1 MSNMD
6 TQSSEEST
14 FRSYTPA
21 MAKSYATHRGSYH
34 ENLFNVILD
43 KHRSTGGAMK
53 VLLDVGCG
61 PGNSTRPLAKHFDNA
76 FGLDPS
82 PEMINTAKKL
92 SAESPEETASGKS
105 IVFGVGRAEDMNGE
119 FRQPEL
125 GVDLLTS
132 ATAVCVPLVDHC
144 HHLDII

>member
-1 MSNMD
+1 
-6 TQSSEEST
+6 
-14 FRSYTPA
+14 
-21 MAKSYATHRGSYH
+21 
-34 ENLFNVILD
+34 
-43 KHRSTGGAMK
+43 MK

-92 SAESPEETASGKS
+92 SAEAPEETASGKS
-105 IVFGVGRAEDMNGE
+105 ISFGVGRAEDMNGE
-119 FRQPEL
+119 FRRPEL

-132 ATAVCVPLVDHC
+132 GTAVCVPLASRDC
-144 HHLDII
+144 HHLDVV

>member
-1 MSNMD
+1 MV

-21 MAKSYATHRGSYH
+21 MAKNYATHRGSYH

-43 KHRSTGGAMK
+43 KHKSTGGAMK

-61 PGNSTRPLAKHFDNA
+61 PGNSTRPLARHFDNA

-82 PEMINTAKKL
+82 SEMINTAKNL
-92 SAESPEETASGKS
+92 SAESPGETASGKS
-105 IVFGVGRAEDMNGE
+105 ITFGVGKAEDMDGE

-132 ATAVCVPLVDHC
+132 GTAVGVPLVVHC
-144 HHLDII
+144 HTCDIL